1 MFLLATML
9 KDGLNA
15 RNCSS
20 YAAFSSHHPSLLTSG
35 PFRTY
40 SQAYPDCR
48 LVRASIPPPPSQC
61 QATVGPQRPSSG
73 AQLPPGGCPV
83 RHVGVDGARATI
95 AEQGRWAPLLCRRQG
110 PKSPT
115 LFARKLY
122 VAETPLLHV
131 FDFFCYSS
139 RLYCTCCVALI
150 LRVCC
155 CTCIRCNCAG
165 TPTYV
170 WSSRT
175 WCTCTGA
182 FVFGTL
188 ALPISHPG
196 SEEFQLAPDE
206 GLTQSCSHTALPGLR
221 SQAYVAV

>member
-1 MFLLATML
+1 MYGLIDTGTGTRDSSLHTSHNPTPHLTATPLGLNRRSSLLFRLPTPMFLLATML
-9 KDGLNA
+9 KDGLTT

-20 YAAFSSHHPSLLTSG
+20 YAPYSSHHPSLLTSG

-40 SQAYPDCR
+40 SQAYPDSR

-122 VAETPLLHV
+122 VAETPFLHV

-139 RLYCTCCVALI
+139 RLYYNSIPVL
-150 LRVCC
+150 
-155 CTCIRCNCAG
+155 
-165 TPTYV
+165 
-170 WSSRT
+170 
-175 WCTCTGA
+175 
-182 FVFGTL
+182 
-188 ALPISHPG
+188 
-196 SEEFQLAPDE
+196 
-206 GLTQSCSHTALPGLR
+206 
-221 SQAYVAV
+221 